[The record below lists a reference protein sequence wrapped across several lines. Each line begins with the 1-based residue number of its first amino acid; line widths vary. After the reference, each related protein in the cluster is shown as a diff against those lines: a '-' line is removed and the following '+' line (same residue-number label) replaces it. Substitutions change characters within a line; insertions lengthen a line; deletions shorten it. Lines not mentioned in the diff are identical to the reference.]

1 MGRNTF
7 QTNGTLK
14 SESNIVIGWFAKN
27 EVTINP
33 DKFQAIVLDKKKS
46 NLTNILLTI
55 YNQATKPVSSV
66 ELLGIAF
73 GWQAKL

>member
-1 MGRNTF
+1 M
-7 QTNGTLK
+7 LK

-55 YNQATKPVSSV
+55 DNQATKPVSSV

-73 GWQAKL
+73 G